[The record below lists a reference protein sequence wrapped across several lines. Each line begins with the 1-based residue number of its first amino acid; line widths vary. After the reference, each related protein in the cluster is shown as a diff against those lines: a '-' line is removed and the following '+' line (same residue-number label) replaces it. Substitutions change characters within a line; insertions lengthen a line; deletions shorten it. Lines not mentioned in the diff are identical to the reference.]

1 MILLAGSR
9 SLSSAMQLIGVLLI
23 FIFVLVIT
31 WLATRF
37 IAGYQKVQTQGK
49 NLKIIETQRL
59 YNNKFLHIVKAGEKY
74 LVIAV
79 GKEEI
84 RLLATLTEEEL
95 LDPEDSPPAVK
106 EQFQDA
112 LREAIGKMKD
122 RFPKKQA

>member
-59 YNNKFLHIVKAGEKY
+59 YNNKL
-74 LVIAV
+74 
-79 GKEEI
+79 
-84 RLLATLTEEEL
+84 
-95 LDPEDSPPAVK
+95 
-106 EQFQDA
+106 
-112 LREAIGKMKD
+112 
-122 RFPKKQA
+122 